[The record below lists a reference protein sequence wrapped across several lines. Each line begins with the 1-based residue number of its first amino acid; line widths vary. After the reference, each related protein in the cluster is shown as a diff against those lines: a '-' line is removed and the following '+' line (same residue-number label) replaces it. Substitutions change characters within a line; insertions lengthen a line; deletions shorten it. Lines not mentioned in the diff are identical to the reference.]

1 MEFYNFAFMC
11 RSCKYFRRI
20 PDFFRD
26 AVHSLRKKALKAKR
40 LAGELSI
47 AHDIQMELLPKAFSP
62 FPGHPSLSLYAKQ
75 RPAREVGGDF
85 YDFFIS
91 DEKLVFAVGDVSG
104 KGIPAAIVMAVTK
117 SLFRAFAS
125 SNPEPSDIAS
135 RLNASLT
142 DNNEANMFV
151 TMFIGMLDLNTRML
165 HWCNAGHNPPLLIS
179 DEFPPEYVKAKHVS
193 LPIGVMPDTEY
204 KTESIFL
211 CPFERLIVYTDGL
224 SEAENSDHELLG
236 EERLSE
242 LCDKFN
248 TLPPKELLDSI
259 DDSLA
264 QFVGGAK
271 QSDDLTM
278 LAIHYGGW
286 FRDYDKG
293 QKVGPDIGYFISG
306 IAEDIGLDQVTANRI
321 NLAVEELTVNALEYA
336 YPEGERGR
344 VSVSATFENNILE
357 FRICDEGRPFDP
369 TMAPDPDLTLDA
381 DSRPVGGL
389 GIFLA
394 RKIMDEIVYRREGK
408 RNVVTMRK
416 RMG

>member
-1 MEFYNFAFMC
+1 MSRN
-11 RSCKYFRRI
+11 SKYFRRI

-26 AVHSLRKKALKAKR
+26 AIHSLRKKAIKAKR

-47 AHDIQMELLPKAFSP
+47 AHDIQMELLPKVFSP
-62 FPGHPSLSLYAKQ
+62 FPGQPSLELYAKQ

-91 DEKLVFAVGDVSG
+91 GDSLVFAVGDVSG

-125 SNPEPSDIAS
+125 SDPEPSDIAR

-151 TMFIGMLDLNTRML
+151 TMFIGKLDLNTRML
-165 HWCNAGHNPPLLIS
+165 DWCSAGHNPPLLIS
-179 DEFPPEYVKAKHVS
+179 DAFPPEYIKSEHVS
-193 LPIGVMPDTEY
+193 LPIGVMPGTEY
-204 KTESIFL
+204 KTESMFL
-211 CPFERLIVYTDGL
+211 CPIERLIVYTDGL
-224 SEAENSDHELLG
+224 SEAENAEHELLG
-236 EERLSE
+236 DERLSE
-242 LCDKFN
+242 ICDKFN
-248 TLPPKELLDSI
+248 TLPPKELLDGI

-264 QFVGGAK
+264 KFVGGAK

-286 FRDYDKG
+286 YSDCYNSNS
-293 QKVGPDIGYFISG
+293 VGSG
-306 IAEDIGLDQVTANRI
+306 IRNLMAEIAEDLGLERSMRDML
-321 NLAVEELTVNALEYA
+321 NLAVEELVVNALEYA
-336 YPEGERGR
+336 YPEGERR
-344 VSVSATFENNILE
+344 MVSVSATYEDGILE

-389 GIFLA
+389 GIFLS
-394 RKIMDEIVYRREGK
+394 RKIMDEILYRRVGH

-416 RMG
+416 KIN

>member
-11 RSCKYFRRI
+11 RSSKYFRRI

-47 AHDIQMELLPKAFSP
+47 AHDIQMELLPKVFSP
-62 FPGHPSLSLYAKQ
+62 FPGHPSLELYAKQ

-91 DEKLVFAVGDVSG
+91 GDKLVFAVGDVSG

-125 SNPEPSDIAS
+125 SNPEPSDIAR
-135 RLNASLT
+135 RLNDSLT

-165 HWCNAGHNPPLLIS
+165 DWCSAGHNPPLLIS
-179 DEFPPEYVKAKHVS
+179 DEFPPEYIRAKHVS
-193 LPIGVMPDTEY
+193 LPIGVMPGTEY
-204 KTESIFL
+204 RTESMFL
-211 CPFERLIVYTDGL
+211 CPFDRLIVYTDGL

-248 TLPPKELLDSI
+248 TLPPKELLESI

-264 QFVGGAK
+264 RFVDGAK

-286 FRDYDKG
+286 FLELYNDLSQTGR
-293 QKVGPDIGYFISG
+293 IGVFVSG
-306 IAEDIGLDQVTANRI
+306 IAAATGLDKSTADRI
-321 NLAVEELTVNALEYA
+321 NLAVEELVVNVLQYA

-394 RKIMDEIVYRREGK
+394 RKIMDEISYRREG
-408 RNVVTMRK
+408 RCNVVIMK
-416 RMG
+416 IHPA